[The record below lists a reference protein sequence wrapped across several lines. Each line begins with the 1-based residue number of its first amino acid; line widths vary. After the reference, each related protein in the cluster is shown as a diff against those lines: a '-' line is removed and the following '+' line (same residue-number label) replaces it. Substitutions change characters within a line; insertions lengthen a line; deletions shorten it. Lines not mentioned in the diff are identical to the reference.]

1 MIANIVPVFRPEIA
15 SDYEAFIFSDDYLP
29 EPQPVV
35 DPAWEQLA
43 LALEMA

>member
-29 EPQPVV
+29 ESQPVE
-35 DPAWEQLA
+35 PAWEQLA
-43 LALEMA
+43 LDLIGA